1 MSLVP
6 LDAASL
12 AVQLHAWAAMAAFL
26 LGLAVLFRRKGT
38 PLHKAMGRTWVALM
52 LAVSLSSF
60 WIHELNQFMGFS
72 WIHLLSILVL
82 YSMTTAI
89 FAIRRGDVRAHR
101 IGMLSTFAGALLIA
115 GLFTLMPGRIMHAV
129 VFGG

>member
-82 YSMTTAI
+82 YSMTMAI
-89 FAIRRGDVRAHR
+89 IAIRRGDVRAHR

>member
-72 WIHLLSILVL
+72 WIHLLSVLVL

>member
-1 MSLVP
+1 MSLAP

-82 YSMTTAI
+82 YSMTMAI
-89 FAIRRGDVRAHR
+89 IAIRRGDVRAHR

>member
-1 MSLVP
+1 MSLAP

-52 LAVSLSSF
+52 LAVSLSSS

>member
-1 MSLVP
+1 MSLAP

-101 IGMLSTFAGALLIA
+101 IGMLSTFAGAL
-115 GLFTLMPGRIMHAV
+115 MPGRIMHAV

>member
-1 MSLVP
+1 MSLAP

>member
-1 MSLVP
+1 MSLAP

-38 PLHKAMGRTWVALM
+38 PLHKAMGRIWVALM

-89 FAIRRGDVRAHR
+89 FAIRRGNVRAHR

>member
-1 MSLVP
+1 
-6 LDAASL
+6 
-12 AVQLHAWAAMAAFL
+12 MAAFL
-26 LGLAVLFRRKGT
+26 LGLVVLFRKKGT
-38 PLHKAMGRTWVALM
+38 LLHKAMGRTWVALM

>member
-82 YSMTTAI
+82 YSMTMAI
-89 FAIRRGDVRAHR
+89 IAIRRGNVRAHR

>member
-1 MSLVP
+1 
-6 LDAASL
+6 
-12 AVQLHAWAAMAAFL
+12 MAAFL